1 MKRRS
6 ISAVAGRCLLS
17 WKFPVS
23 AAITG
28 CVLWMAAVLCVLAV
42 YSFTHT
48 GPGAQHGFFE
58 LLWRLEKTNVI
69 FIRSALVI
77 FAFGFICQ
85 LFKRQWKSA
94 VVTFVGA
101 LFVSIMGPASEHW
114 LYYGWRWIEPP
125 DDTSASEFVV
135 GLSIPRDARAVL
147 PGKYGNLGGFE
158 AAEDA
163 LPEDAYGAAIV
174 TAVDD
179 PLESHGRVTCDLTSL
194 ERLKV
199 EREDLLMRY
208 LAAHPGWH
216 VAPEF
221 PVSYYPGRWDNRA
234 YCAMRRLKRGGRWLS
249 ADNDR
254 YSGRC
259 RTDDFYHSYGY
270 CVRSGIIFG
279 GTIESDVQ
287 CRSGETAAVR
297 MEADSCSV
305 GESCALLAQGKGLSL
320 YVEEEAEGY
329 TAPRTLQKA
338 FDLTEGE
345 FARLA
350 AAKDWQEALP
360 LLPPDAVRHG
370 EPTIELFTSDD
381 STLFGTS
388 YNYLAR
394 VNPGERGEVYLKVF
408 EVTRE
413 QRLSAER
420 VSVCTR
426 EAVGWSDDPQETFT
440 CSSWFVLYEGD
451 GKTPYL
457 ARLEL
462 WFVPANGGM
471 ERKLIERQFKVTGGR
486 QS

>member
-6 ISAVAGRCLLS
+6 IGVAADGCLSS
-17 WKFPVS
+17 WKFPASV
-23 AAITG
+23 AIIG
-28 CVLWMAAVLCVLAV
+28 CVLWMAVVLCILAV
-42 YSFTHT
+42 YSLTHT
-48 GPGAQHGFFE
+48 GPGAQSGFLE
-58 LLWRLEKTNVI
+58 LVLRLEKTNVV
-69 FIRSALVI
+69 FIRIALLVSVL
-77 FAFGFICQ
+77 GFVYQ
-85 LFKRQWKSA
+85 LFKRRWKSA
-94 VVTFVGA
+94 AATFVGA
-101 LFVSIMGPASEHW
+101 LFVSIMGPASELW
-114 LYYGWRWIEPP
+114 LYYGWRLIEPP
-125 DDTSASEFVV
+125 DDTSASEFVI
-135 GLSIPRDARAVL
+135 GLNIPRDAHAAT
-147 PGKYGNLGGFE
+147 PGRYGNLGGFE
-158 AAEDA
+158 AAEDE
-163 LPEDAYGAAIV
+163 LPEDVYGTAIV

-179 PLESHGRVTCDLTSL
+179 PLESHGRVICDFASL
-194 ERLKV
+194 ERLKA

-208 LAAHPGWH
+208 LASHPGWH

-234 YCAMRRLKRGGRWLS
+234 YCAMRRFKRGGRWLS
-249 ADNDR
+249 ADNDS
-254 YSGRC
+254 YSGRL
-259 RTDDFYHSYGY
+259 RADDFDHAYEYR
-270 CVRSGIIFG
+270 VRAGIVFW

-287 CRSGETAAVR
+287 CRSGEKAAVR

-305 GESCALLAQGKGLSL
+305 GESCTLLAQGKGLSF

-338 FDLTEGE
+338 FDLTERE

-350 AAKDWQEALP
+350 SAKDWREALS
-360 LLPPDAVRHG
+360 LLPSDAVRRG

-381 STLFGTS
+381 CALFGPH

-408 EVTRE
+408 EVTRG

-420 VSVCTR
+420 ISVCTR

-462 WFVPANGGM
+462 WFVPANGGP
-471 ERKLIERQFKVTGGR
+471 ERKLIERKFKVTGGR
-486 QS
+486 

>member
-6 ISAVAGRCLLS
+6 IGAMADRCLSS

-23 AAITG
+23 AAIIG
-28 CVLWMAAVLCVLAV
+28 CVLWMAVVLGMLAV

-48 GPGAQHGFFE
+48 GSGAQYGFFE

-77 FAFGFICQ
+77 FALCFICQ

-94 VVTFVGA
+94 VATFVGA

-114 LYYGWRWIEPP
+114 LYYGWRLIEPP
-125 DDTSASEFVV
+125 DDTSASEFAV
-135 GLSIPRDARAVL
+135 GLSMPRDTQAVL

-221 PVSYYPGRWDNRA
+221 PVSYYPGRWDDRA
-234 YCAMRRLKRGGRWLS
+234 YCAMRRFKRGGRWLS
-249 ADNDR
+249 ADSDR

-259 RTDDFYHSYGY
+259 RIDDFYHSYGY
-270 CVRSGIIFG
+270 CVRSGIIIG

-370 EPTIELFTSDD
+370 EPTIELFTSGD
-381 STLFGTS
+381 STLFGIS

>member
-6 ISAVAGRCLLS
+6 IGVAADGCLSS
-17 WKFPVS
+17 WKFPASV
-23 AAITG
+23 AIIG
-28 CVLWMAAVLCVLAV
+28 CAVWMAVVLCILAV
-42 YSFTHT
+42 YSLTHT
-48 GPGAQHGFFE
+48 GFGAQRGFLE
-58 LLWRLEKTNVI
+58 LLLRLEKTNVV
-69 FIRSALVI
+69 FIRIALVVSALV
-77 FAFGFICQ
+77 FVYQ
-85 LFKRQWKSA
+85 LFKRRWKSA
-94 VVTFVGA
+94 AATFVGA
-101 LFVSIMGPASEHW
+101 LFVSIMGPASELW
-114 LYYGWRWIEPP
+114 LYYGWRLIEPP
-125 DDTSASEFVV
+125 DDTSASEFVI
-135 GLSIPRDARAVL
+135 GLSIPRDAQAAT
-147 PGKYGNLGGFE
+147 PGRYGNLGGFE
-158 AAEDA
+158 AAEDEF
-163 LPEDAYGAAIV
+163 PEDAYGTAIV
-174 TAVDD
+174 EAVDD
-179 PLESHGRVTCDLTSL
+179 PLESHGRVTCGLTSL
-194 ERLKV
+194 EQLKT

-208 LAAHPGWH
+208 LASHPGWH

-234 YCAMRRLKRGGRWLS
+234 YCAMRRFKRGGRWLS
-249 ADNDR
+249 ADNDS
-254 YSGRC
+254 YSGRL
-259 RTDDFYHSYGY
+259 RADDFDHAYEYR
-270 CVRSGIIFG
+270 VRAGIVFW

-287 CRSGETAAVR
+287 CRSGEKAAVR

-305 GESCALLAQGKGLSL
+305 GESCTLLAQGKGLSF

-462 WFVPANGGM
+462 WFVPANGGP

-486 QS
+486 

>member
-6 ISAVAGRCLLS
+6 IGAVADRCLSS

-23 AAITG
+23 AAIIR
-28 CVLWMAAVLCVLAV
+28 CVLWMAVVLGVLAV

-48 GPGAQHGFFE
+48 GSGAQHGFFE

-94 VVTFVGA
+94 AATFVGA

-114 LYYGWRWIEPP
+114 LSYGWRLIEPP
-125 DDTSASEFVV
+125 DDASASEFVI
-135 GLSIPRDARAVL
+135 GLSMPREAQVAT
-147 PGKYGNLGGFE
+147 PGKHGNLGGFE
-158 AAEDA
+158 ASEDA

-179 PLESHGRVTCDLTSL
+179 PLESHGRVICDFASL
-194 ERLKV
+194 ERLKA

-208 LAAHPGWH
+208 LATHPGWH

-234 YCAMRRLKRGGRWLS
+234 YCAMRRFKRGGRWLS
-249 ADNDR
+249 ADNDS
-254 YSGRC
+254 YSGRL
-259 RTDDFYHSYGY
+259 RADDFDHAYKY
-270 CVRSGIIFG
+270 CVRAGIVFSG
-279 GTIESDVQ
+279 TMESDVQ
-287 CRSGETAAVR
+287 CRSGETADVR

-305 GESCALLAQGKGLSL
+305 GESCALFAQGKGLSFC
-320 YVEEEAEGY
+320 VEEEAEGY

-338 FDLTEGE
+338 FDLAERE

-350 AAKDWQEALP
+350 SVKDWQEALS
-360 LLPPDAVRHG
+360 LLPSDAIRRG
-370 EPTIELFTSDD
+370 EPTIELFTNDD
-381 STLFGTS
+381 CVLFGS
-388 YNYLAR
+388 HYNYLAR

-408 EVTRE
+408 EVTRG

-420 VSVCTR
+420 ISVCTR

-462 WFVPANGGM
+462 WFVPANGGP
-471 ERKLIERQFKVTGGR
+471 ERKLIERKFKVTGGR
-486 QS
+486 